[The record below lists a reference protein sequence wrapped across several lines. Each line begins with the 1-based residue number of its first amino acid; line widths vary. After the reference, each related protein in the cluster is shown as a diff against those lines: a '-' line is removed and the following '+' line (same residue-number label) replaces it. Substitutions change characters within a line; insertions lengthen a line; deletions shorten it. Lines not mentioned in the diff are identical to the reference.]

1 MKNFLFSTVALI
13 FLATSSILHAAEY
26 VSGITNKEA
35 VAKVTAGKLKE
46 ANASWWGF
54 NIEDSTDAIQAAID
68 SGVPKV
74 TIPYMGKPWIIRP
87 LNMRS
92 DLELHLEPGVILYAK
107 KGEFLGKG
115 DSLLMATNASNIK
128 ITGYG
133 ATIRMRHKEYMQP
146 PYEKAEWRMG
156 LRFDGC
162 TNIEVYGLRI
172 ESSGGD
178 GIYIGTTRQQP
189 YCKNVTIKDVT
200 CYDNHRQGIS
210 VIGAEDLFIENC
222 TFASTWGTAPSAGI
236 DLEPDTNTQR
246 LVNIQIKNCLFQDNE
261 GHEVLVYPKH
271 LDKTSPPISIRFEN
285 CVMRKTT
292 MDPVNDLVGRNND
305 SHGWAGIS
313 IGAVDD
319 KGPGG
324 LIEFINCTVENTGK
338 ESVKIFDKS
347 ESNTKIRFENC
358 HFKNPWNVFHKD
370 YGDLRVPILFETRRP
385 HIAERNGG
393 VEFIDCHI
401 WDTIYRPVVA
411 YSQNNADL
419 GLHNVKGRIFVHSP
433 HEPRLWINPASSH
446 IDLDLIH
453 VDDTG
458 VPIDHTPDADAE

>member
-1 MKNFLFSTVALI
+1 MRKISFLIWVLVVFGPLNAI
-13 FLATSSILHAAEY
+13 HAAEY
-26 VSGITNKEA
+26 PSGITNQEA
-35 VAKVTAGKLKE
+35 VAAVTAGKLKE

-54 NIEDSTDAIQAAID
+54 DLQDSTDAIQAAID
-68 SGVPKV
+68 SGAPKV
-74 TIPYMGKPWIIRP
+74 TIPFMGKPWIVRP
-87 LNMRS
+87 LKMRS
-92 DLELHLEPGVILYAK
+92 DLELTLEPGVILYAK
-107 KGEFLGKG
+107 KGEFLGRG
-115 DSLLMATNASNIK
+115 DSLLAATNASNIK

-133 ATIRMRHKEYMQP
+133 ATIKMRHKEYLLP

-156 LRFDGC
+156 LRFDGS

-178 GIYIGTTRQQP
+178 GIYIGTTGQQQ

-210 VIGAEDLFIENC
+210 VIGAENLLIENC

-236 DLEPDTNTQR
+236 DLEPDSPTQR
-246 LVNIQIKNCLFQDNE
+246 LVNIEIKNCIFEDNE
-261 GHEVLVYPKH
+261 GHEVLVYPKN
-271 LDKTSPPISIRFEN
+271 LDETAPPISIRFEN

-292 MDPVNDLVGRNND
+292 MKPVEDQVGRNND
-305 SHGWAGIS
+305 THGWAGIS
-313 IGAVDD
+313 IGAVHD

-347 ESNTKIRFENC
+347 DHDTKIRFKNC

-385 HIAERNGG
+385 YISERVGG
-393 VEFIDCHI
+393 VEFIDCHV
-401 WDTIYRPVVA
+401 WDTVKRPVLA
-411 YSQNNADL
+411 YSQNNADY
-419 GLHNVKGRIFVHSP
+419 GLHGIKGRLFVHSP
-433 HEPRLWINPASSH
+433 HEPITWVNSASTN
-446 IDLDLIH
+446 IDLELVH
-453 VDDTG
+453 VNDTG
-458 VPIDHTPDADAE
+458 ETIDHTPDADAE